1 MSLAPEQLSVLQ
13 LDFDGTVVHGDASWG
28 IMQHFIG
35 HAMSEHF
42 AEASRRLKADAASTA
57 LVDVMKLGC
66 SLLTAPLDQCVAYA
80 KQNHPVRPG
89 LARLV
94 STARAVGLSVEI
106 NSYGFDF
113 YIREY
118 LRDAGLLEDVVL
130 RCGVTRPSEGG
141 LALSYTGPDDE
152 DVTSLWKE
160 TWSEHYRRRG
170 LRTVYVGDGRSDL
183 PSAQMAAA
191 VFARDELLASMPAS
205 YPGVI
210 RPFDTLDDVADGLL
224 ALYGEGVAADK

>member
-1 MSLAPEQLSVLQ
+1 VSEPRPSILQ

-28 IMQHFIG
+28 IMSHFIG
-35 HAMSEHF
+35 DAMAPRF
-42 AEASRRLKADAASTA
+42 AEASRLLKLDAASTA

-66 SLLTAPLDQCVAYA
+66 SLLTTPLVECVAYA
-80 KQNHPVRPG
+80 FELHPARPG
-89 LARLV
+89 LGRLV
-94 STARAVGLSVEI
+94 STARGLGLSVEI

-118 LRDAGLLEDVVL
+118 LRAAGVHDDVVL
-130 RCGVTRPSEGG
+130 RCGMTRPFEGG
-141 LALSYTGPDDE
+141 LALSYTGPEGE

-183 PSAQMAAA
+183 PSAQLAAA
-191 VFARDELLASMPAS
+191 VFARDELLTNMPES
-205 YPGVI
+205 YLGVVK
-210 RPFDTLDDVADGLL
+210 PFETLNDVADGLL
-224 ALYGEGVAADK
+224 ELYDEVSQ